1 MRNSIN
7 TLIFTHVY
15 TLSFNNN
22 SKKKIGP
29 EAGPVG
35 NVSPYIRCYFA
46 KLHEIREVP
55 DLEKF
60 MNKCKFFWLKLL
72 IFGFGLFDPPEIFKV
87 SLIVILKYSPLKTD
101 DFRILQTEKISFQSE
116 IWNL

>member
-1 MRNSIN
+1 
-7 TLIFTHVY
+7 
-15 TLSFNNN
+15 
-22 SKKKIGP
+22 
-29 EAGPVG
+29 
-35 NVSPYIRCYFA
+35 
-46 KLHEIREVP
+46 
-55 DLEKF
+55 
-60 MNKCKFFWLKLL
+60 MNKYKFFWLKLL